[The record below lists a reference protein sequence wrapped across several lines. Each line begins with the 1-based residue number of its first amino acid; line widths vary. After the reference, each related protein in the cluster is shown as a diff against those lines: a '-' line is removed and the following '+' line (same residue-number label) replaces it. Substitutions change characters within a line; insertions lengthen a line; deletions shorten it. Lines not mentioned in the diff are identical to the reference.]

1 MQFRVRMDGMQSGN
15 WSIMSYAQ
23 LMLFF
28 ASLEYNDRNKL
39 IYVEAI

>member
-1 MQFRVRMDGMQSGN
+1 MQFRVRMDGMQYN